1 MDISRLARENELMKD
16 YIHVNKILIDMILEN
31 RRAMAILNY
40 YELPDFEKEWDSK
53 HKETF
58 DHLCNRKSHLK
69 ELLASIL

>member
-16 YIHVNKILIDMILEN
+16 YNLVNEILIDMILVK
-31 RRAMAILNY
+31 RRAMAILNHY
-40 YELPDFEKEWDSK
+40 GLPDFVREWDSK

-58 DHLCNRKSHLK
+58 DHLCSRKIHLK

>member
-1 MDISRLARENELMKD
+1 MDISRLARENKLMKD
-16 YIHVNKILIDMILEN
+16 YIHVNEILIDMILEN
-31 RRAMAILNY
+31 RRAMAILNH

>member
-1 MDISRLARENELMKD
+1 M
-16 YIHVNKILIDMILEN
+16 IDMILEK
-31 RRAMAILNY
+31 RRTITILNH

-58 DHLCNRKSHLK
+58 DHLCSRKSHLK